1 MSQSS
6 SNGKRGTGKRAAS
19 KPGATS
25 KTAISESAASKT
37 AINKPGM
44 SGGRVSSKRAPF
56 DLKGLLSDGSLV
68 AIALMVIVV
77 AAVMIWNQVNPITY
91 FVYDTSHASYAKG
104 TVTQILDNQL
114 VDEPGTGRHRGQQI
128 IKVEV
133 HEGKFAGQQV
143 QITNDLSAT
152 HNIEAT
158 VGLDVVVKVDDP
170 GKGVDPFFSLFNY
183 DRTLGF
189 GAVLLL
195 FAALMVAVGGLKG
208 LKSLLGLLFSLFMV
222 LMFLLPAIYHG
233 LPPILM
239 TVVTALIITVLC
251 MALLN
256 GFSKKTWT
264 AIGSTAVGVL
274 AAVAI
279 YLVFSVFLHLNGYV
293 LDQADELIQIQQ
305 ATGLDVG
312 QMLFVG
318 VLVASLGAVMD
329 MCMSVATSL
338 YEMKSINPEL
348 SASRIFT
355 SGMHIGRDMIG
366 TMCMTLI
373 LAFAGSAIVNL
384 LVMVSFGAH
393 PAQLLSSDY
402 VAIELVHSFIGGMA
416 VVLSVP
422 ITSAIS
428 AWMLDR

>member
-1 MSQSS
+1 MDMPTSKKDDAGLSAAGG
-6 SNGKRGTGKRAAS
+6 NVGTGSPSSTSRGLFARL
-19 KPGATS
+19 PG
-25 KTAISESAASKT
+25 
-37 AINKPGM
+37 
-44 SGGRVSSKRAPF
+44 
-56 DLKGLLSDGSLV
+56 DGSPI
-68 AIALMVIVV
+68 AIVLMALIV
-77 AAVMIWNQVNPITY
+77 AAVMVWNNVNPITF

-104 TVTQILDNQL
+104 TVTQIVDNQL
-114 VDEPGTGRHRGQQI
+114 VDEPGTGRHRGSQD
-128 IKVEV
+128 IKVML
-133 HEGKFAGQQV
+133 HEGKFSGKTVEIQ
-143 QITNDLSAT
+143 NDLSAT
-152 HNIEAT
+152 HNVEAY

-170 GKGVDPFFSLFNY
+170 GNGVDPFFSLFNY
-183 DRTLGF
+183 DRTVGF

-195 FAALMVAVGGLKG
+195 FAVLMVVVGGMKG
-208 LKSLLGLLFSLFMV
+208 LKALVGLLFSLFMI

-239 TVVTALIITVLC
+239 TVVTAVVITVLC
-251 MALLN
+251 MTLLN
-256 GFSKKTWT
+256 GFTGKTW
-264 AIGSTAVGVL
+264 AAVGSTTIGVL

-279 YLVFSVFLHLNGYV
+279 YLGFSVFLHLNGYV
-293 LDQADELIQIQQ
+293 LDQAEELIQIQQ

-338 YEMKSINPEL
+338 FEMKDLNPEMR
-348 SASRIFT
+348 AAAIFR
-355 SGMHIGRDMIG
+355 SGMHIGQDMIG

-384 LVMVSFGAH
+384 LVMVSYGAQ
-393 PAQLLSSDY
+393 PAQLMSSDY

-422 ITSAIS
+422 ITSALS
-428 AWMLDR
+428 VWLLGRKG